1 MARLNDFFTRIDL
14 SILTDYAVKNGRIVK
29 YSRGEVLCRES
40 EICRYIGIVRSG
52 YFKFVSLG
60 SKGEE
65 CVTGFSFEDEAV
77 FDYVQSFLQNS
88 PSLTSIVAGS
98 DAEIVQVP
106 LADLRN
112 YLLEDEP
119 DFIVKTSAV
128 LLQEAYRRYID
139 LYVKT
144 PSQRYAELCQRC
156 HESVSIIPL
165 QEIASYLTISRRQLH
180 RIRGER

>member
-29 YSRGEVLCRES
+29 YSRGDMLCREG
-40 EICRYIGIVRSG
+40 EICRYMGIVRSG
-52 YFKFVSLG
+52 YFKFVSFG

-65 CVTGFSFEDEAV
+65 CVTGFSFEGEAV
-77 FDYVQSFLQNS
+77 LDYVRSFLKNS
-88 PSLTSIVAGS
+88 PSFTSIVAGS
-98 DAEIVQVP
+98 DAEIVQVS
-106 LADLRN
+106 LAEMRN
-112 YLLEDEP
+112 YLLENEP
-119 DFIVKTSAV
+119 DFIDNASAV

-144 PSQRYAELCQRC
+144 PSQRYAELCERC
-156 HESVSIIPL
+156 HENVCIIPL